1 MKRPVKRQWIF
12 WKTVLA
18 DNDPVIAENKASHKL
33 VGSFVGRMQKSA
45 VFRRKEKSATSVF
58 ASGCGFGLVDDQGLE
73 PWTPCRSGNHFI
85 SSDNLLFFV
94 KSSDIRDHRL

>member
-58 ASGCGFGLVDDQGLE
+58 ASGCGFGLVDDQGFE
-73 PWTPCRSGNHFI
+73 PWTP
-85 SSDNLLFFV
+85 
-94 KSSDIRDHRL
+94 